1 MSPKHMLQ
9 SLFVNQKLSYLLETE
24 QCMSGGNALSLGRR
38 KRIEHAVVGVNRG
51 EAVLRQLV
59 LHHLDNLLNPSIIV

>member
-24 QCMSGGNALSLGRR
+24 QCMSGGDALSLGRR

-51 EAVLRQLV
+51 EAVL
-59 LHHLDNLLNPSIIV
+59 